1 MDIFTS
7 LIETDHIATL
17 ALNGTNSLFLDGV
30 VYLYTTIYIW
40 IPCILVLLF
49 ILIRNVKRD
58 TLLLVLLMIG
68 LVVLTCDHLS
78 SSIFKPLFERYRP
91 TRDLNLLH
99 LIDTVNGYRGGQYG
113 FFSGHA
119 ANSFGLATFLSLL
132 VKNRNMTISMFVWA
146 TLNMLTR
153 VYLGVHFVGDILV
166 GMMAGMVIALLYF
179 TIYRLLVRKRII
191 YQHKESESY
200 TITGFLRSDIAS
212 FILTLNLTYMAII
225 MSAVIIQGVDPM

>member
-179 TIYRLLVRKRII
+179 TIYRLLVRKRNI
-191 YQHKESESY
+191 KS
-200 TITGFLRSDIAS
+200 RSPI
-212 FILTLNLTYMAII
+212 
-225 MSAVIIQGVDPM
+225 P